1 MEGNMKHRVRIVGA
15 TLAVLLLAAL
25 PLQLGT
31 SQLAAQTPTPAP
43 DQQVQRTIAVSGTGQ
58 VSATPDTVVVTIGV
72 ETQAPEASQAMSDNS
87 QEMSA
92 VVSALE
98 DAGVAS
104 KDIQTQVVQLQPQY
118 KQSSPGATTPVTPT
132 LVGYVATNLVQV
144 RTQELDT
151 LGQLLDAAVQA
162 GANRIQSISFEVS
175 DSAALLDQAR
185 EAAWTD
191 AEHKASQL
199 AELAG
204 AQLGEVITITESSQP
219 PAPIVER
226 AAVPSGAGGVPI
238 EPGTQT
244 VQVSVQVT
252 WQLK

>member
-1 MEGNMKHRVRIVGA
+1 MKRQVRILSA

-31 SQLAAQTPTPAP
+31 NQLAAQTPTT
-43 DQQVQRTIAVSGTGQ
+43 DQQVQRTVSVSGTGQ
-58 VSATPDTVVVTIGV
+58 VSATPDTAVVTVGV
-72 ETQAPEASQAMSDNS
+72 ETQAPEASQAMSENN
-87 QEMSA
+87 QKMSA

-98 DAGVAS
+98 DAGVAA
-104 KDIQTQVVQLQPQY
+104 KDIQTQVIQLQPEY
-118 KQSSPGATTPVTPT
+118 KQPSPGATTPVTPT
-132 LVGYVATNLVQV
+132 LVGYIATNLVQV

-151 LGQLLDAAVQA
+151 LGELLDAAVQA
-162 GANRIQSISFEVS
+162 GANRVQSISFEVS

-185 EAAWTD
+185 EAAWMD
-191 AEHKASQL
+191 AQHKASQL

-204 AQLGEVITITESSQP
+204 AELGEVITITESSQP
-219 PAPIVER
+219 PVPIVER
-226 AAVPSGAGGVPI
+226 AVSPAGAGGVPI

-244 VQVSVQVT
+244 TQVNIQVT